1 MGREPGIDLYM
12 TPQHDNDM
20 AVVAKVIM
28 LLHNHV
34 TVIKN
39 DISLIPRPIQKLG
52 ERAWYP
58 LFTRV

>member
-1 MGREPGIDLYM
+1 M

-28 LLHNHV
+28 LLYKHV

-39 DISLIPRPIQKLG
+39 DSSLVPRPIQKLG
-52 ERAWYP
+52 ESAWYP
-58 LFTRV
+58 LFTHI